1 MGRTGAGSWDGAAHL
16 DHALRID
23 VIKAGAECEVLEEV
37 FVPHQLP
44 FGQAVK
50 SGDSYYLVWP
60 AGDSESSTLTRMRDY
75 LLEHLPDVT
84 GQGIELLD

>member
-1 MGRTGAGSWDGAAHL
+1 
-16 DHALRID
+16 
-23 VIKAGAECEVLEEV
+23 V
-37 FVPHQLP
+37 LP

-60 AGDSESSTLTRMRDY
+60 AGDNESSTLTRMRDY